1 MLQKLLLTVFLALCI
16 VVTFTN
22 AFNLRSDDKSDD
34 VKSADALSNDINDA
48 PASKTPS
55 VDSGATGN
63 SDRTD
68 MPTGSAA
75 AKEEPDAEA
84 NKWLTPA
91 EKLVKD
97 DKIVAG
103 GLQKK
108 YEMMTEQQNKIRAM
122 LEARIKQS
130 ESGDQQ
136 KINKLVAEASE
147 QAFERYKNEIA
158 KHVDVIYER
167 IKPKIEE
174 TCINLGFQRGA
185 AHKPA
190 ETGAAQA
197 GTGGA
202 STGGAQNAEAQ
213 NGNS

>member
-108 YEMMTEQQNKIRAM
+108 YE
-122 LEARIKQS
+122 
-130 ESGDQQ
+130 
-136 KINKLVAEASE
+136 
-147 QAFERYKNEIA
+147 
-158 KHVDVIYER
+158 KHSA
-167 IKPKIEE
+167 
-174 TCINLGFQRGA
+174 GFFFHSR
-185 AHKPA
+185 
-190 ETGAAQA
+190 
-197 GTGGA
+197 
-202 STGGAQNAEAQ
+202 
-213 NGNS
+213 